1 AEPGGLDAGLRHRA
15 GNVVEFEVEKD
26 VAAVAV
32 HHAHHLGARLE
43 EELLADLEGP
53 DLRCQQTHQAL
64 RFGEPVDVEGED
76 EPVSQ
81 AVGGAPDQWWPY
93 LGPTSAAT
101 RAATSPTGTSAAS
114 AAVRG
119 FTSTQPRA
127 RARGPTVTRTGSPIR
142 SASLNFTPGRSSRSS
157 SSVSTPEASSASA
170 RLSAV
175 SRRDVS
181 PTFTGTTCAP

>member
-1 AEPGGLDAGLRHRA
+1 ARAAQALAAAGPSDLLAGARHHREAPGGMHVEEADAEPGGLDAGLRHRA

-32 HHAHHLGARLE
+32 HHAHHLAARLE
-43 EELLADLEGP
+43 EELLADLEGR

-119 FTSTQPRA
+119 FTSTQPR
-127 RARGPTVTRTGSPIR
+127 
-142 SASLNFTPGRSSRSS
+142 
-157 SSVSTPEASSASA
+157 
-170 RLSAV
+170 
-175 SRRDVS
+175 
-181 PTFTGTTCAP
+181 